1 MNAKKLSIGLFVII
15 FVLFTTFSFVAYD
28 KSESVDT
35 IICFDGSYAHKYAE
49 ENNIDFE
56 LISDSDA
63 YMADLSLENFD
74 YNFSNGEGE
83 IVSYSG
89 DSDKIAIPTDI
100 DGNKITKI
108 CENAFVNAKNLK
120 TIYIPKSVKELELP
134 DSGLGGLEGKTLYLY
149 EGTSLYTGLYAA
161 FTNTMDVE
169 NSIVKVKTIP
179 DSYYVNYYSANIPF
193 SYNNISNDEIEITRY
208 NGGVSLVCVPESID
222 GKTVTA
228 ISFDALEAGIKTIV
242 IPESVTEIKTDL
254 YTSRYDVNFIIGLVL
269 ALLAA
274 IISCVFVATLKV
286 DTKEKMFLTI
296 PQIRIAFISLIL
308 GLIISGVYLFVA
320 PKPIVI
326 VGFVAIYGISAALV
340 LFGKTAAKEVSRI
353 DEKVKTQTFFIKA
366 LTVDADTLVSQAQ
379 APEIKAQVSKVYE
392 AIRYSDPMSN
402 EALSGAETQITLKFN
417 ELQNAVAENDVTAVQ
432 TISNELLILIKDRNS
447 KCKLLK

>member
-15 FVLFTTFSFVAYD
+15 FVLFSAFSFVAYD
-28 KSESVDT
+28 KSESVD
-35 IICFDGSYAHKYAE
+35 IICFDGSFAHKYAE

-74 YNFSNGEGE
+74 YNFSDGEGE

-100 DGNKITKI
+100 DGYKITKI
-108 CENAFVNAKNLK
+108 CENAFKDAKNLK
-120 TIYIPKSVKELELP
+120 TVYISDSVTEFEVGELKNITVYMSA
-134 DSGLGGLEGKTLYLY
+134 DSVLYKTLS
-149 EGTSLYTGLYAA
+149 E
-161 FTNTMDVE
+161 DE
-169 NSIVKVKTIP
+169 EIKIDVKTIP
-179 DSYYVNYYSANIPF
+179 DSYYVNYYSADIPF
-193 SYNNISNDEIEITRY
+193 SYNNISNNEIEINRY
-208 NGGVSLVCVPESID
+208 NGDISLVCIPESID

-228 ISFDALEAGIKTIV
+228 ISFDALEAGVDTIV
-242 IPESVTEIKTDL
+242 IPESVEEIKTDL
-254 YTSRYDVNFIIGLVL
+254 YTSRYDVNFIVGLLL

-274 IISCVFVATLKV
+274 VISCVFVATLKV
-286 DTKEKMFLTI
+286 NTKEKMFLTI

-308 GLIISGVYLFVA
+308 GLSISGVYLFVA

-326 VGFVAIYGISAALV
+326 VGFVVIYGISAVLV

-366 LTVDADTLVSQAQ
+366 LTVDADTLVSQAKT
-379 APEIKAQVSKVYE
+379 PEIKAELTKVYE
-392 AIRYSDPMSN
+392 AIRYSDPKSCD
-402 EALSGAETQITLKFN
+402 ALAGAESQITLKFN
-417 ELQNAVAENDVTAVQ
+417 ELQNAVAENDATKVQ
-432 TISNELLILIKDRNS
+432 TISNELLILIKDRNN

>member
-35 IICFDGSYAHKYAE
+35 IICFEGSYAHKYAE
-49 ENNIDFE
+49 ENKIEFE

-74 YNFSNGEGE
+74 YNFSDSEGE

-100 DGNKITKI
+100 DGYKITKI
-108 CENAFVNAKNLK
+108 CEDAFKNAKNLN
-120 TIYIPKSVKELELP
+120 TIYIPESVNEIELS
-134 DSGLGGLEGKTLYLY
+134 DSELGGLKGITIYLY
-149 EGTSLYTGLYAA
+149 EDTQLYNTLTIAFSNADGESLL
-161 FTNTMDVE
+161 D
-169 NSIVKVKTIP
+169 IKTIP

-193 SYNNISNDEIEITRY
+193 SYNNISDDEIEITSY
-208 NGGVSLVCVPESID
+208 NADINMVCIPESID

-228 ISFDALEAGIKTIV
+228 ISFDALELGVETIV

-254 YTSRYDVNFIIGLVL
+254 YTSRYDVDFMVGLVL

-274 IISCVFVATLKV
+274 IISSVFIATLKV

-296 PQIRIAFISLIL
+296 PQVIIAYVGMVL
-308 GLIISGVYLFVA
+308 GVIASAVYLFVS
-320 PKPIVI
+320 PTPIVI
-326 VGFVAIYGISAALV
+326 VGFVVIYGIGAAIV
-340 LFGKTAAKEVSRI
+340 LFAKTAAGAVSKTE
-353 DEKVKTQTFFIKA
+353 EKVKTQTFFIKA
-366 LTVDADTLVSQAQ
+366 LTVDADTLVAQAQ
-379 APEIKAQVSKVYE
+379 VPEIKAQVTKVYE

-402 EALSGAETQITLKFN
+402 DALAGAETQITLKFN
-417 ELQNAVAENDVTAVQ
+417 ELQNAVAENDATKVQ